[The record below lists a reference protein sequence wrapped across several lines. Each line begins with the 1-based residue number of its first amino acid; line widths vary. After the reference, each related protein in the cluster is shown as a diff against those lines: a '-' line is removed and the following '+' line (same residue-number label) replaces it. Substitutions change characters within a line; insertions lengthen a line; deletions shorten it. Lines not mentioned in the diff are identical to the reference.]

1 MKIAILIPTYNA
13 SKTVAETLVS
23 VQKNIY
29 ANKQLDITTF
39 IADDCSLDDT
49 LDIIKNS
56 WYLHTDILKIMPS
69 VKNQG
74 ERENL
79 NRVIR
84 EIENEF
90 NWVYILHADDIAK
103 ENWTSLLYYYAQ
115 KYPNA
120 ASITTSYDVL
130 YENGR
135 IEPGENKDE
144 ENLLEGSKEAIKS
157 TLKNGTWF
165 HISGCAINTQTF
177 KKIGYFQKNLPQYG
191 DMEFV
196 IRIFLQQLS
205 ILYVPK
211 SLTLYRQISTSVSSN
226 SFKTNLD
233 ILEFSSLVAHFKSYF
248 NREEL
253 VQQNKKF
260 QTFLNKRIVK
270 SAITLNIKRLFSA
283 LKLKKYVKGILLKSA
298 PNKYQFPMLRDVND

>member
-13 SKTVAETLVS
+13 NKTVAETLIS

-29 ANKQLDITTF
+29 SNEELDITTF
-39 IADDCSLDDT
+39 IADDCSTDNT
-49 LDIIKNS
+49 LDIVNKS
-56 WYLHTDILKIMPS
+56 WYLHTNMLRIAS
-69 VKNQG
+69 SQKNQG

-79 NRVIR
+79 NRVIK

-103 ENWTSLLYYYAQ
+103 ENWISLLYYYTQ
-115 KYPNA
+115 KYPTA

-130 YENGR
+130 YENGE
-135 IEPGENKDE
+135 IAPGENKNE
-144 ENLLEGSKEAIKS
+144 ESLFEGHKDAIKS

-165 HISGCAINTQTF
+165 HISGCAINIQTF
-177 KKIGYFQKNLPQYG
+177 KKLGYFQKNLPQYG

-196 IRIFLQQLS
+196 VRMFLNQLS
-205 ILYVPK
+205 ILYIPK
-211 SLTLYRQISTSVSSN
+211 SLTLYRQIGTSVSSN

-233 ILEFSSLVAHFKSYF
+233 ILELSSLVAHFKSYF
-248 NREEL
+248 KREEL
-253 VQQNKKF
+253 VQQNKKLQF
-260 QTFLNKRIVK
+260 FLNKRIAK
-270 SAITLNIKRLFSA
+270 SVITLNMKRLVSA
-283 LKLKKYVKGILLKSA
+283 LKLKKYVKGILLKNA